1 VDFDPHGARSL
12 FKEDRSVINLMLNT
26 TRKMETLVN
35 VAIILV
41 ALMVCAVLAKQY
53 LLKGSAGSARGPS
66 VGSKVE
72 LAGVDLTKEDKTL
85 LLVLQKGC
93 HFCKESGPFY
103 QRLAREAVERGSR
116 VKLLAVLPQ
125 DVDEGRR
132 YLSDLGVPVER
143 VAQASPG
150 SLDVTGT
157 PTLIMLDRGTVSDV
171 WVGVLPPE
179 REAEVLSK
187 L

>member
-1 VDFDPHGARSL
+1 
-12 FKEDRSVINLMLNT
+12 M
-26 TRKMETLVN
+26 LVN

-41 ALMVCAVLAKQY
+41 AVAVCAVLAKQY
-53 LLKGSAGSARGPS
+53 LLTGGAAGDMHGPG

-72 LAGVDLTKEDKTL
+72 LAGVDLSGEERTL

-93 HFCKESGPFY
+93 HFCTESGPFY
-103 QRLAREAVERGSR
+103 QRLAREAASRGGR
-116 VKLLAVLPQ
+116 VKVVAVLPQ
-125 DVDEGRR
+125 GEDEGRK
-132 YLSDLGVPVER
+132 YLGELGVHVER
-143 VAQASPG
+143 VAQARLG

-157 PTLIMLDRGTVSDV
+157 PTLIMLDRGKVSDV
-171 WVGVLPPE
+171 WVGALTPD

>member
-1 VDFDPHGARSL
+1 MR
-12 FKEDRSVINLMLNT
+12 NT

-41 ALMVCAVLAKQY
+41 ALTICAVLTKQY
-53 LLKGSAGSARGPS
+53 LLTGAQGRAHGPE

-72 LAGVDLTKEDKTL
+72 LAGMDLSNEDRTL

-93 HFCKESGPFY
+93 HFCTESGPFY
-103 QRLAREAVERGSR
+103 QRLAREAASRGNR

-125 DVDEGRR
+125 DADEGRR

-143 VAQASPG
+143 VTQAALG
-150 SLDVTGT
+150 SLDVSGT
-157 PTLIMLDRGTVSDV
+157 PTLIMLTRGKVSDV
-171 WVGVLPPE
+171 WVGALPAE

>member
-1 VDFDPHGARSL
+1 MQNR
-12 FKEDRSVINLMLNT
+12 
-26 TRKMETLVN
+26 TRKIETLVN

-41 ALMVCAVLAKQY
+41 ALAICAVLSKQY
-53 LLKGSAGSARGPS
+53 LLKGSAAGRSHGPE

-72 LAGVDLTKEDKTL
+72 LAGLDLSVEDRTL

-93 HFCKESGPFY
+93 HFCAESGPFY
-103 QRLAREAVERGSR
+103 QRLAREAAERGGR

-125 DVDEGRR
+125 DADEGRR
-132 YLSDLGVPVER
+132 YLSELGVPVER

-157 PTLIMLDRGTVSDV
+157 PTLIMLDRGKVSDV
-171 WVGVLPPE
+171 WVGKLTADRE
-179 REAEVLSK
+179 REVLDK

>member
-1 VDFDPHGARSL
+1 ME
-12 FKEDRSVINLMLNT
+12 KK
-26 TRKMETLVN
+26 TRKLETLVN

-41 ALMVCAVLAKQY
+41 AAAICAVLAKQY
-53 LLKGSAGSARGPS
+53 LLTGAQGRSHGPE
-66 VGSKVE
+66 VGSKIE
-72 LAGVDLTKEDKTL
+72 LAGFDLSGEERTL

-93 HFCKESGPFY
+93 HFCTESGPFY
-103 QRLAREAVERGSR
+103 QRLAREAAARGNR

-125 DVDEGRR
+125 DADEGRR

-143 VAQASPG
+143 VAQSSLG
-150 SLDVTGT
+150 KLDVTGT
-157 PTLIMLDRGTVSDV
+157 PTLIMLDRGKVSDV
-171 WVGVLPPE
+171 WVGKLPDE